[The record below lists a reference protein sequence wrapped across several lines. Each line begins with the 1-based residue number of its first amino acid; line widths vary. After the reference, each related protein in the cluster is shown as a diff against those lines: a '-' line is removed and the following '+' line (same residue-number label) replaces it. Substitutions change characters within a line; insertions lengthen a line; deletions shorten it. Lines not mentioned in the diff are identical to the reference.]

1 MVTQS
6 SNRGGCAPVSKPVLN
21 SKHSF
26 LPFAPPVYYDVDS
39 RSVNSFFPAVRQ
51 NMGQPQVA
59 IEESVARPLTTLSE
73 DEQMFR
79 DSVREFAEGEIR
91 KRVEEMD
98 EQGRLDPALTKQCF
112 ELGLMGIETPEE
124 YNGAGGTF
132 FQAILAVEE
141 LSRVDASLGVFV
153 DVQNTLVNNALIRW
167 GNPDQQTKYLTQLAS
182 EKVGAYALSEAG
194 SGSDAFAMQTRA
206 VDKGD
211 HFVING
217 RKLWITNGKEAEI
230 FVLFANANPEAGY
243 RGITAFIVEKSFAGF
258 SVGKKENKLGIR
270 ASSTVE
276 LILADCQVPK
286 ENVLGE
292 IGKGYKTS
300 IETLNEGR
308 IGIGAQMIGLAR
320 GALECSLRYTT
331 ERQQFGKSINEFQ
344 GLQFQLAEMA
354 TELEA
359 ARLMVYN
366 AARMKDA
373 GQNFV
378 KEAAMAKLFSS
389 RAAEQITSKAIEM
402 YGGYGYV
409 KDYPVEK
416 FWRDSKIGAI
426 YEGTS
431 NMQLQTIAKL
441 IIGK

>member
-1 MVTQS
+1 VTL
-6 SNRGGCAPVSKPVLN
+6 GP
-21 SKHSF
+21 
-26 LPFAPPVYYDVDS
+26 LPLALVVDYHAT
-39 RSVNSFFPAVRQ
+39 FKLKTGK
-51 NMGQPQVA
+51 MGQITMSQSQPA
-59 IEESVARPLTTLSE
+59 IAQLPGQPLTTLSE

-79 DSVREFAEGEIR
+79 SSVREFAEGELR
-91 KRVEEMD
+91 PRVEQMD
-98 EQGRLDPALTKQCF
+98 EAGKLDPAITKQCF

-124 YNGAGGTF
+124 YGGAGANF
-132 FQAILAVEE
+132 FTAILAVEE
-141 LSRVDASLGVFV
+141 LSRVDASVGVFV

-167 GNPDQQTKYLTQLAS
+167 GSPEQKAKYLTSLAS
-182 EKVGAYALSEAG
+182 GTVGAYALSEPS

-211 HFVING
+211 HYLLNG
-217 RKLWITNGKEAEI
+217 QKLWITNGIEADVFI
-230 FVLFANANPEAGY
+230 LFANANPEAGY
-243 RGITAFIVEKSFAGF
+243 RGITAFVVEKSFAGF

-276 LILADCQVPK
+276 LILEDCRVPK

-292 IGKGYKTS
+292 AGKGYKIS

-308 IGIGAQMIGLAR
+308 IGIGAQMIGIAT
-320 GALECSLRYTT
+320 GALESAIAYTA
-331 ERQQFGKSINEFQ
+331 ERQQFGKTINQFQ
-344 GLQFQLAEMA
+344 AVQFQLAEMA
-354 TELEA
+354 TALEA

-373 GQNFV
+373 GITFV
-378 KEAAMAKLFSS
+378 KEAAMAKLYSS
-389 RAAEQITSKAIEM
+389 RVAEQVTSKAIEL

-416 FWRDSKIGAI
+416 YWRDSKIGAI

>member
-1 MVTQS
+1 MT
-6 SNRGGCAPVSKPVLN
+6 PT
-21 SKHSF
+21 
-26 LPFAPPVYYDVDS
+26 
-39 RSVNSFFPAVRQ
+39 
-51 NMGQPQVA
+51 QVA
-59 IEESVARPLTTLSE
+59 IEESLARPLTTLSE

-91 KRVEEMD
+91 KRVEEME
-98 EQGRLDPALTKQCF
+98 EQAHLDPSLLKQCF
-112 ELGLMGIETPEE
+112 DLGLMGIETPEE
-124 YNGAGGTF
+124 FGGAGGSF

-141 LSRVDASLGVFV
+141 LSRVDASVGVFV
-153 DVQNTLVNNALIRW
+153 DVQNTLVNNAIIRW
-167 GNPDQQTKYLTQLAS
+167 ANQDQKKKYLSQLAA

-194 SGSDAFAMQTRA
+194 SGSDAFALQTRA

-211 HFVING
+211 HFIVNG
-217 RKLWITNGKEAEI
+217 RKLWITNGKEADI

-243 RGITAFIVEKSFAGF
+243 RGITAFIVEKSFEGF
-258 SVGKKENKLGIR
+258 TVGKKENKLGIR

-276 LILADCQVPK
+276 LILEDCKVPK

-292 IGKGYKTS
+292 IGKGYKVS

-308 IGIGAQMIGLAR
+308 IGIGAQMIGIAR
-320 GALECSLRYTT
+320 GALESASNYTK

-344 GLQFQLAEMA
+344 GVQFQLADMA
-354 TELEA
+354 TDLEA

-389 RAAEQITSKAIEM
+389 RAAERITSQAIEL

-416 FWRDSKIGAI
+416 YWRD
-426 YEGTS
+426 
-431 NMQLQTIAKL
+431 
-441 IIGK
+441 

>member
-1 MVTQS
+1 MSQAQIDIEQS
-6 SNRGGCAPVSKPVLN
+6 
-21 SKHSF
+21 F
-26 LPFAPPVYYDVDS
+26 
-39 RSVNSFFPAVRQ
+39 
-51 NMGQPQVA
+51 
-59 IEESVARPLTTLSE
+59 ARPLTTLSE
-73 DEQMFR
+73 DEQMCR

-91 KRVEEMD
+91 KRVEEM
-98 EQGRLDPALTKQCF
+98 EKQSSLDAALIKQCF

-124 YNGAGGTF
+124 FGGAGGSF

-141 LSRVDASLGVFV
+141 LSRVDASVGVFV
-153 DVQNTLVNNALIRW
+153 DVQNTLVNNAIIRW
-167 GNPDQQTKYLTQLAS
+167 ANQDQKKKYLSELAA

-194 SGSDAFAMQTRA
+194 SGSDAFALQTRA

-211 HFVING
+211 HFIVNG
-217 RKLWITNGKEAEI
+217 RKLWITNGKEADI
-230 FVLFANANPEAGY
+230 FVLFANSNPEAGY
-243 RGITAFIVEKSFAGF
+243 RGITAFIIERTFAGF

-270 ASSTVE
+270 ASSTTE
-276 LILADCQVPK
+276 LILEDCLAPK

-292 IGKGYKTS
+292 LGKGYKVS

-308 IGIGAQMIGLAR
+308 IGIGAQMIGVAR
-320 GALECSLRYTT
+320 GALECAIAYTA
-331 ERQQFGKSINEFQ
+331 ERQQFGKSVNQFQ
-344 GLQFQLAEMA
+344 GVQFQLAEMA

-359 ARLMVYN
+359 ARLLVYN

-378 KEAAMAKLFSS
+378 KEAAMAKLFAS
-389 RAAEQITSKAIEM
+389 RAAERISSKAIEL
-402 YGGYGYV
+402 YGGYGFV

-441 IIGK
+441 LIGK

>member
-1 MVTQS
+1 
-6 SNRGGCAPVSKPVLN
+6 
-21 SKHSF
+21 
-26 LPFAPPVYYDVDS
+26 
-39 RSVNSFFPAVRQ
+39 
-51 NMGQPQVA
+51 
-59 IEESVARPLTTLSE
+59 
-73 DEQMFR
+73 
-79 DSVREFAEGEIR
+79 
-91 KRVEEMD
+91 MD
-98 EQGRLDPALTKQCF
+98 EQGQMDADLIKQCF
-112 ELGLMGIETPEE
+112 DIGLMGIETPEE
-124 YNGAGGTF
+124 FGGAGGSF

-141 LSRVDASLGVFV
+141 LSRVDASVGVLV

-167 GNPDQQTKYLTQLAS
+167 GNQDQKKKYLSQLAA

-206 VDKGD
+206 VDAGD
-211 HFVING
+211 HFVVNG
-217 RKLWITNGKEAEI
+217 RKLWITNGKEAEV

-243 RGITAFIVEKSFAGF
+243 RGITAFIVEKSTEGF

-270 ASSTVE
+270 ASSTTE
-276 LILADCQVPK
+276 LILEDCKVPK

-292 IGKGYKTS
+292 IGKGYKVS

-320 GALECSLRYTT
+320 GALEAALAYTK
-331 ERQQFGKSINEFQ
+331 ERQQFGKSISDFQ
-344 GLQFQLAEMA
+344 GVQFQLADMA

-389 RAAEQITSKAIEM
+389 RAAEQITSKAIEL

-416 FWRDSKIGAI
+416 YWRDSKIGAI

-441 IIGK
+441 MIGK